1 MKTRLAKLSMAIV
14 GCVTMPVLSLISVRA
29 QAIETLPAKMQTVQA
44 MHLITQNTG
53 WVAGRKNLM
62 LTQDA
67 GQHWT
72 DITPPS
78 KTAGNIKS
86 VFFLSATEGWV
97 ASSFAGATIQVS
109 PSFAIS
115 RTSDAGATWKTEPLT
130 ASFEAGS
137 TPISLDFVDTLHGW
151 LMLRAPSSPNFSRG
165 VLLATTDG
173 GASWKALPAPPI
185 GDEIRFISSSI
196 GWVAGGPAGNQLYV
210 TRDGG
215 QSWQQQSVVA
225 PADVTAATTPIYQLP
240 KFSSDR
246 EGTLAVFF
254 GKSET
259 SQLVVYGTK
268 DGGTTWGEVNAV
280 SAGSD
285 ANRAATSVV
294 DANTF
299 FVAPGNHEEFTTV
312 SKGVQNK
319 NAQFFSKLASYEA
332 VTALEFADERNGWVL
347 VDGGH
352 CAVGKTQCSQES
364 KLLATSDGGQ
374 TLRDVTPLAATNN
387 GHNFDEA
394 TPFVAASD
402 GKPKDPILPLSVSTY
417 TDDAIGFDQCEAG
430 TVSQMQAWWTN
441 TPWNY
446 ANIYIGGDQR
456 GCAQP
461 TLNSSWVSDII
472 GQGWT
477 LVPTWVGP
485 QAPTTSC
492 SSCTIRISTNLTEA
506 EEQGKEQAD
515 EASTA
520 ANELGL
526 IAPTIIYYNMEEYS
540 GSSPEV
546 KAFLEGWRIE
556 LHNVGNK
563 AGVYGA
569 PANAG
574 TDWAN
579 AASAPDDVWIADWN
593 GSTSVYGLS
602 GLPDTD
608 WDHNQRLHQY
618 EGGHNETWG
627 GVTFSIDRDSAD
639 GQVAY

>member
-1 MKTRLAKLSMAIV
+1 MKTKLAKFSMAIV
-14 GCVTMPVLSLISVRA
+14 GCITLPVLSLISVRA
-29 QAIETLPAKMQTVQA
+29 QAAEALPAKMQKVQA
-44 MHLITQNTG
+44 MHLVTQNTG

-72 DITPPS
+72 DITPPA

-86 VFFLSATEGWV
+86 VFFLNATEGWV
-97 ASSFAGATIQVS
+97 ATSFAGTVIQVS

-137 TPISLDFVDTLHGW
+137 TPVSLDFVDTLHGW

-173 GASWKALPAPPI
+173 GASWKALPTPPI
-185 GDEIRFISSSI
+185 GGEVRFTSSSV

-215 QSWQQQSVVA
+215 QSWQQQSVAA
-225 PADVTAATTPIYQLP
+225 PAGVTAETTPKYQLP
-240 KFSSDR
+240 KFSNDR

-259 SQLVVYGTK
+259 SKLVVYGTK

-280 SAGSD
+280 SVGSD
-285 ANRAATSVV
+285 AHRAATSVV

-299 FVAPGNHEEFTTV
+299 FVAPSNREGFTTA

-319 NAQFFSKLASYEA
+319 NAEFFNKLAPYEA

-352 CAVGKTQCSQES
+352 CAAGKTQCSQQS
-364 KLLATSDGGQ
+364 TLLATSDGGQ
-374 TLRDVTPLAATNN
+374 TVKDVTPLLAT
-387 GHNFDEA
+387 
-394 TPFVAASD
+394 SD
-402 GKPKDPILPLSVSTY
+402 AVPTPKDPILPLTVSPATVG
-417 TDDAIGFDQCEAG
+417 TFTSDELGFDMCEAG
-430 TVSQMQAWWTN
+430 TVSQMQAWWSN
-441 TPWNY
+441 TPWSF

-456 GCAQP
+456 GCSQP
-461 TLNSSWVSDII
+461 TLNSAWVSDII
-472 GQGWT
+472 AQGWA

-492 SSCTIRISTNLTEA
+492 SSCSIRISTNLAEA

-520 ANELGL
+520 ANLLGL
-526 IAPTIIYYNMEEYS
+526 IAPTIIYYDMEEYS

-546 KAFLEGWRIE
+546 KAFMEGWRIE

-563 AGVYGA
+563 AGGYGA
-569 PANAG
+569 PANQG

-579 AASAPDDVWIADWN
+579 AASAPDDIWIADWN
-593 GSTSVYGLS
+593 GSTSVYGIS

-618 EGGHNETWG
+618 EGGHDETWG
-627 GVTFSIDRDSAD
+627 GVTFNIDSNSAD